1 MDATLNALAGILLK
15 GLPTF
20 ILFLLLHLY
29 LRRMFFAPIEKVLKQ
44 RHEATA
50 GAKKAAQDSLAAAQA
65 KARDFELKLDEVRAR
80 LSQEREA
87 TRKEW
92 VVRQAARVSE
102 ARTKTE
108 AAIATGKAQVVAE
121 ATAARTALSAETER
135 LADEITNSVLRRT
148 A

>member
-29 LRRMFFAPIEKVLKQ
+29 LRRMFFAPIDNVLKL
-44 RHEATA
+44 RHDATS
-50 GAKKAAQDSLAAAQA
+50 GAKQAAQESLNVANA

-80 LSQEREA
+80 LGQEREA

-92 VVRQAARVSE
+92 VARQATSVAE
-102 ARTKTE
+102 ARTRTE
-108 AAIATGKAQVVAE
+108 AKIAVGIAEVMAE
-121 ATAARTALSAETER
+121 AAAARTALSAETDR
-135 LADEITNSVLRRT
+135 LADEIANSVLRRT

>member
-65 KARDFELKLDEVRAR
+65 KARDFELKLDEVRVR
-80 LSQEREA
+80 LAQERET

-92 VVRQAARVSE
+92 VVRQAARVAE

-108 AAIATGKAQVVAE
+108 ASIAAGKAQVVAE
-121 ATAARTALSAETER
+121 ATAARTSLSAETER

>member
-29 LRRMFFAPIEKVLKQ
+29 LRRMFFAPIDKVLKL
-44 RHEATA
+44 RHDATS
-50 GAKKAAQDSLAAAQA
+50 GAKQAAQESLNVANA

-80 LSQEREA
+80 LGQEREA

-92 VVRQAARVSE
+92 VARQAASVAE
-102 ARTKTE
+102 ARTRTE
-108 AAIATGKAQVVAE
+108 AKIAVGIAEVMAE
-121 ATAARTALSAETER
+121 AAAARTALSAETDR
-135 LADEITNSVLRRT
+135 LADEIANSVLRRT